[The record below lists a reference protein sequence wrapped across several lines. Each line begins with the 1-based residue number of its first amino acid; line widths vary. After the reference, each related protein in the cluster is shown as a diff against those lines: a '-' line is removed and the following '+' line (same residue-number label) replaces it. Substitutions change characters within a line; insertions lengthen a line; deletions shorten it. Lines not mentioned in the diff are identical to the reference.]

1 MSKVADL
8 TSRFK
13 KLEQDKGLLNAEF
26 QEIAE
31 FFQPEKASFFG
42 VLKKTKEERNKIFD
56 STPEEALELL
66 AAALQT
72 YLTNPATTWAA
83 IGLVSDSKNASEDI
97 KEWLKDTIDRMM
109 AKFNSEETL
118 FHSAVHELYLDLP
131 TFGTGVFFIDEYE
144 GIRCLC
150 IPLSEVVVAE
160 NAKGI
165 IDTVFRSFEM
175 TARQIMQKWPDGASQ
190 GVKECVL
197 KDPERKFRVI
207 HAVYPRENF
216 KKGSLKSKDLPIA
229 SIYFELSSQKILKE
243 SGYNEMPYMVPRWSK
258 TSGCAYGRGPGHKA
272 LPDVRVLN
280 EMSRSEMIAVDKAAD
295 PATILPHD
303 GFLTDFEGD
312 GGSLNFHRGTG
323 DIREKIMTLGS
334 EADLVAIGNAIV
346 RKQDSIKRKFLNH
359 KLQMVGGPQKTAEE
373 VRAILKEGMTVLG
386 PVTIRMQ
393 VEFLALCINRVFN
406 IMLRNGELQTPP
418 EELQD
423 QEVKI
428 QYISPISQAQKQMS
442 AEAVKEAMAYAA
454 PLLSVNPA
462 LAGMFDFE
470 EMIRDIPEMYGIAA
484 KYIKSPERLKKE
496 QQAQAVAA
504 QKQQQIQDTATQL
517 ELAKRAG
524 EVKLNEKQSQAA

>member
-1 MSKVADL
+1 MSKVLDL
-8 TSRFK
+8 MTRFL
-13 KLEQDKGLLNAEF
+13 KLEEEKNLLNREL

-31 FFQPEKASFFG
+31 YFQPEKASFFG
-42 VLKKTKEERNKIFD
+42 ILNKSATDRDKIFD

-83 IGLVSDSKNASEDI
+83 IGLVSNAKDASEGV
-97 KEWLKDTIDRMM
+97 KNWLKDTIDRMM

-118 FHSAVHELYLDLP
+118 FHSAVHELYMDLP

-144 GIRCLC
+144 GVRCLC
-150 IPLSEVVVAE
+150 IPLSEVVIAE

-175 TARQIMQKWPDGASQ
+175 TARQIMQKWPDGASAA
-190 GVKECVL
+190 VRESHE
-197 KDPERKFRVI
+197 KDPEKKFRVI
-207 HAVYPRENF
+207 HAVYPREGF
-216 KKGSLKSKDLPIA
+216 KKDSTKSKELPIA
-229 SIYFELSSQKILKE
+229 SVYFEYTSKKILKE

-280 EMSRSEMIAVDKAAD
+280 EMSRSEMIAIDKAAD
-295 PATILPHD
+295 PSTILPHD
-303 GFLTDFEGD
+303 GFITDFESD
-312 GGSLNFHRGTG
+312 GGSLNYHRSQG
-323 DIREKIMTLGS
+323 DIREKIMTMGS
-334 EADLVAIGNAIV
+334 EADLTAIANAIT

-393 VEFLALCINRVFN
+393 VEFLALCINRVFH
-406 IMLRNGELQTPP
+406 IMLRNGELDEMP
-418 EELQD
+418 EELSEQP
-423 QEVKI
+423 VRI

-454 PLLSVNPA
+454 PLLTANPA

-470 EMIRDIPEMYGIAA
+470 EMIRDIPEMFGIAA
-484 KYIKSPERLKKE
+484 KYVKSPERLKAE
-496 QQAQAVAA
+496 QKAQAQAQA
-504 QKQQQIQDTATQL
+504 KQQKTMDTATDL
-517 ELAKRAG
+517 ELAKKAS
-524 EVKLNEKQSQAA
+524 EVKLNEQEAAA